1 MKKYLEEILNHEYL
15 SREETRDILINITQ
29 EKYPGEQ
36 LAALMSMLQLRGIT
50 VDELL
55 GFRDGILET
64 GLSVKLDADKYVDIV
79 GTGGDMKNTF
89 NISTCACAVVAGA
102 GYNVAKHGNFAST
115 STSGA
120 SDVMA
125 RHGVQFT
132 FDPDRL
138 NRSMEQTHLVYLH
151 AQVYARA
158 MKFVG
163 PVRKVLPFMTFFN
176 LLGPLVNPSQPK
188 CNVMG
193 TATLEQMRLYNNVFQ
208 KMGVDYALVNSTDGY
223 DEISLTGT
231 FKVNTNKYEKV
242 FDPSD
247 FGLPETKDYDL
258 FGGRTPQEAAA
269 IFDSVLENTATEGQ
283 KNTVLANAAV
293 AIQCMDQS
301 LDILDALA
309 IARESLESG
318 KALANF
324 KKFVELNS

>member
-15 SREETRDILINITQ
+15 SREETHDILINITK
-29 EKYPGEQ
+29 EKYPPEQ

-64 GLSVKLDADKYVDIV
+64 GVSVNLDADKYVDIV

-102 GYNVAKHGNFAST
+102 GYNVAKHGNYAST

-125 RHGVQFT
+125 QHGVKFS
-132 FDPDRL
+132 FDRDRL

-151 AQVYARA
+151 AQVYAMA
-158 MKFVG
+158 MKYVA
-163 PVRKVLPFMTFFN
+163 PVRKTLPFMTFFN
-176 LLGPLVNPSQPK
+176 LLGPLVNPSQPR

-208 KMGVDYALVNSTDGY
+208 KMGVDYAIVNSTDGY
-223 DEISLTGT
+223 DEVSLTGT
-231 FKVNTNKYEKV
+231 FKITTNNYEKV

-247 FGLPETKDYDL
+247 LNLPLTKDYDL
-258 FGGRTPQEAAA
+258 FGGRTAQEAAS
-269 IFDSVLENTATEGQ
+269 IFDAVLENKATEGQ

-293 AIQCMDQS
+293 AIQCLDQQ
-301 LDILDALA
+301 LDLVQALD

-318 KALANF
+318 KALANY

>member
-1 MKKYLEEILNHEYL
+1 
-15 SREETRDILINITQ
+15 
-29 EKYPGEQ
+29 
-36 LAALMSMLQLRGIT
+36 
-50 VDELL
+50 
-55 GFRDGILET
+55 
-64 GLSVKLDADKYVDIV
+64 
-79 GTGGDMKNTF
+79 MKNTF

-125 RHGVQFT
+125 QHGVQFS
-132 FDPDRL
+132 FDADRL

-163 PVRKVLPFMTFFN
+163 PVRKILPFMTFFN
-176 LLGPLVNPSQPK
+176 LLGPLVHPSQPK

-208 KMGVDYALVNSTDGY
+208 KMGVDYAIVNSTDGY

-231 FKVNTNKYEKV
+231 FKINTNKYEKV

-247 FGLPETKDYDL
+247 FRLPLTNDYDL
-258 FGGRTPQEAAA
+258 FGGRTAQEAAA
-269 IFDSVLENTATEGQ
+269 IFDSVLENRATEGQ

-293 AIQCMDQS
+293 AIQCMDQK
-301 LDILDALA
+301 LDILEALD

-318 KALANF
+318 KALSNF

>member
-1 MKKYLEEILNHEYL
+1 MKKYLEEVLNHEYL
-15 SREETRDILINITQ
+15 SREETHDILINITQ
-29 EKYPGEQ
+29 EKYPSEQ
-36 LAALMSMLQLRGIT
+36 LASLMSMLQLRGIT

-64 GLSVKLDADKYVDIV
+64 GLSVKLDADRYVDIV

-102 GYNVAKHGNFAST
+102 GYNVAKHGNYAST

-125 RHGVQFT
+125 MHGVQFS
-132 FDPDRL
+132 FDEDRL
-138 NRSMEQTHLVYLH
+138 NRSMEKTHMVYLH
-151 AQVYARA
+151 AQVYAKA

-163 PVRKVLPFMTFFN
+163 PVRKKLPFMTFFN

-231 FKVNTNKYEKV
+231 FKITTNKYEKV

-247 FGLPETKDYDL
+247 FNLPQTNDFDL
-258 FGGRTPQEAAA
+258 FGGRTKEEASG
-269 IFDSVLENTATEGQ
+269 IFDDVLENKATEGQ
-283 KNTVLANAAV
+283 KNTVLANATV
-293 AIQCMDQS
+293 AIQCVDQS
-301 LDILDALA
+301 LDILQALD

>member
-15 SREETRDILINITQ
+15 SREETHDILINITQ

-64 GLSVKLDADKYVDIV
+64 GVSVKLNADKYVDIV

-89 NISTCACAVVAGA
+89 NISTCACAVVLRFRISSRD
-102 GYNVAKHGNFAST
+102 VRQCSDST
-115 STSGA
+115 LLYGGP
-120 SDVMA
+120 M
-125 RHGVQFT
+125 
-132 FDPDRL
+132 
-138 NRSMEQTHLVYLH
+138 VYLH

-242 FDPSD
+242 FDPAD
-247 FGLPETKDYDL
+247 FNLPLTKDYDL
-258 FGGRTPQEAAA
+258 FGGRTPQEAAQ
-269 IFDSVLENTATEGQ
+269 IFDSVLENRSTEGQ
-283 KNTVLANAAV
+283 KNTVLANAAI
-293 AIQCMDQS
+293 AIQCMDQR
-301 LDILDALA
+301 LDVLQALD

>member
-15 SREETRDILINITQ
+15 SREETHDILINITQ

-64 GLSVKLDADKYVDIV
+64 GVSVKLNADKYVDIV

-125 RHGVQFT
+125 QHGVQFT

-138 NRSMEQTHLVYLH
+138 NRSMDETHMVYLH

-193 TATLEQMRLYNNVFQ
+193 TATLE
-208 KMGVDYALVNSTDGY
+208 Y

-242 FDPSD
+242 FDPAD
-247 FGLPETKDYDL
+247 FNLPLTKDYDL
-258 FGGRTPQEAAA
+258 FGGRTPQEAAQ
-269 IFDSVLENTATEGQ
+269 IFDSVLENRSTEGQ
-283 KNTVLANAAV
+283 KNTVLANAAI
-293 AIQCMDQS
+293 AIQCMDQR
-301 LDILDALA
+301 LDVLQALD

>member
-15 SREETRDILINITQ
+15 SREETHDILINITK
-29 EKYPGEQ
+29 EKYPNEQ
-36 LAALMSMLQLRGIT
+36 LAALMSMIQLRGIT

-64 GLSVKLDADKYVDIV
+64 GVSVDLDADKYVDIV

-102 GYNVAKHGNFAST
+102 GYNVVKHGNYAST

-125 RHGVQFT
+125 QHGVAFS
-132 FDPDRL
+132 FDLDRL
-138 NRSMEQTHLVYLH
+138 NRSMAETHMVYLH
-151 AQVYARA
+151 AQVYAKA

-163 PVRKVLPFMTFFN
+163 PVRKILPFMTFFN
-176 LLGPLVNPSQPK
+176 LLGPLVNPSKPH

-193 TATLEQMRLYNNVFQ
+193 TATLEQMRMYNNVFQ
-208 KMGVDYALVNSTDGY
+208 KMGVDYAIVNSTDGY

-231 FKVNTNKYEKV
+231 FKITTNNYEKV

-247 FGLPETKDYDL
+247 IGMPESSEYDL
-258 FGGRTPQEAAA
+258 FGGRTKEEAAK
-269 IFDSVLENTATEGQ
+269 IFDDVLENRSIESQ

-301 LDILDALA
+301 KSLEEALG

-318 KALANF
+318 KALSNF
-324 KKFVELNS
+324 RKFVELNR